1 MTTLRAESGD
11 LTETAPTV
19 VPLRHPGRIAAA
31 VVLALIVAQ
40 VAYVLCTNDRF
51 GWDVVRHYLFA
62 GRVLRGV
69 WLSVWLTVVSM
80 VAGLVLGVVLAVM
93 RLSANPVA
101 RWTSWVYVWLFRS
114 TPVLVQLVFWYN
126 LSALFPRVGLSVP
139 FGGPEIWTTSA
150 NSAIT
155 PLTAAILGL
164 ALNEAAYMAE
174 IIRSGILSV
183 DAGQAEAA
191 TAFGMTRLKAL
202 RRVILPQAMRVIAP
216 PTGNELITMLK
227 TTALVSTVAVSDL
240 MYTVQQ
246 ISAANFEVIPL
257 LIAASLWYLAL
268 VSVLM
273 LGQAQ
278 LERRLNRSLVRT
290 VRVRTPRRR
299 RSVPTLTR
307 GSEHV

>member
-1 MTTLRAESGD
+1 MTAVRADPSEVAD
-11 LTETAPTV
+11 REAPVV
-19 VPLRHPGRIAAA
+19 VPLRHPGRIVAA
-31 VVLALIVAQ
+31 VVLALIAAQ
-40 VAYVLCTNDRF
+40 VVYVLCTNDRF
-51 GWDVVRHYLFA
+51 GWDVVRQYLFA
-62 GRVLRGV
+62 SRILHGV
-69 WLSVWLTVVSM
+69 WLSVWLTLVSM
-80 VAGLVLGVVLAVM
+80 AAGLVLGVILAVM
-93 RLSANPVA
+93 RLSANPIA

-183 DAGQAEAA
+183 DAGQSEAA
-191 TAFGMTRLKAL
+191 TAFGMTRVKAL

-240 MYTVQQ
+240 MYTAQQ
-246 ISAANFEVIPL
+246 ISSANFQVIPL
-257 LIAASLWYLAL
+257 LVAASLWYLAL

-278 LERRLNRSLVRT
+278 LERRLNRSMVRA
-290 VRVRTPRRR
+290 PRRR
-299 RSVPTLTR
+299 RSVLTLSR

>member
-1 MTTLRAESGD
+1 
-11 LTETAPTV
+11 
-19 VPLRHPGRIAAA
+19 
-31 VVLALIVAQ
+31 
-40 VAYVLCTNDRF
+40 
-51 GWDVVRHYLFA
+51 
-62 GRVLRGV
+62 
-69 WLSVWLTVVSM
+69 
-80 VAGLVLGVVLAVM
+80 M
-93 RLSANPVA
+93 RLSANPIA

-191 TAFGMTRLKAL
+191 TAFGMTRIKAL

-240 MYTVQQ
+240 MYTAQQ
-246 ISAANFEVIPL
+246 ISSANFEVIPL
-257 LIAASLWYLAL
+257 LVTASLWYLAL
-268 VSVLM
+268 VSLLM

-290 VRVRTPRRR
+290 PRRR
-299 RSVPTLTR
+299 RSVLTLSR
-307 GSEHV
+307 GSEHA

>member
-1 MTTLRAESGD
+1 MTTLRAESDG
-11 LTETAPTV
+11 LTGQAPVV
-19 VPLRHPGRIAAA
+19 VPLRHPGRIVAAA
-31 VVLALIVAQ
+31 ALAVIAAQ
-40 VAYVLCTNDRF
+40 VIYILCTNDRF
-51 GWDVVRHYLFA
+51 GWDVVGHYLFA
-62 GRVLRGV
+62 GRLLHG
-69 WLSVWLTVVSM
+69 VWLTVWLTAVSM

-101 RWTSWVYVWLFRS
+101 RGTSWAYVWLFRG

-126 LSALFPRVGLSVP
+126 LSALFPHIGLSVP
-139 FGGPEIWTTSA
+139 FGGPEIWTVSA

-155 PLTAAILGL
+155 PLVAAILGL
-164 ALNEAAYMAE
+164 SLNEAAYMAE

-183 DAGQAEAA
+183 DAGQTEAA
-191 TAFGMTRLKAL
+191 TAFGMTRIKAL
-202 RRVILPQAMRVIAP
+202 RRVILPQALRVIAP

-246 ISAANFEVIPL
+246 IAAANFQVIPL
-257 LIAASLWYLAL
+257 LVAASLWYLAM

-278 LERRLNRSLVRT
+278 LERRLNRSQ
-290 VRVRTPRRR
+290 VRTPRRR
-299 RSVPTLTR
+299 AAVTLSR